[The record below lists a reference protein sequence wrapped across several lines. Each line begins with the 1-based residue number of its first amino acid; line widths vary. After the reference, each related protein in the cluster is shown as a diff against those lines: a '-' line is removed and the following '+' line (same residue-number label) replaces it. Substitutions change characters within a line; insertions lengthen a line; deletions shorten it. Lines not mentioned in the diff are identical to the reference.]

1 MGEICP
7 TCGLPLDMC
16 MCREISKQ
24 QQRIVVRLETR
35 KWNRDTTIIE
45 GIDDKEFDLHK
56 LAKELK
62 SECACGGTAK
72 NNQIMLQ
79 GDQRQKAGRYL
90 AKLGFPKTNI
100 SVI

>member
-7 TCGLPLDMC
+7 TCSLPLDIC
-16 MCREISKQ
+16 MCKEISKQ

-35 KWNRDTTIIE
+35 KWNRELTIIE
-45 GIDDKEFDLHK
+45 GIDDKEFDLYK

-62 SECACGGTAK
+62 TTCACGGTSK

-90 AKLGFPKTNI
+90 GKLGFPKSNI